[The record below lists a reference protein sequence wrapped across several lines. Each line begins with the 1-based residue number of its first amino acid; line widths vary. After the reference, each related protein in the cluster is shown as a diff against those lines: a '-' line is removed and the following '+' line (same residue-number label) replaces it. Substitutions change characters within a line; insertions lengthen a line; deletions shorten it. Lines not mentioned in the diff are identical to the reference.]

1 MLKIKTIDG
10 WIPELS
16 ILWNH
21 QYYLESNFDKVYDSV
36 SDLIRE
42 DIEIPLS
49 ILFGSGESCNI
60 KTTSDISLDSWI
72 FFVTFRILQTQL
84 HKDHILLLFPFQNQ
98 LLIRLI
104 IICYF
109 QNLLLSFFFYFYIL
123 EELYLMV
130 HTFIIQIFGF
140 QEFFFSSS

>member
-42 DIEIPLS
+42 DIEIPEEIQILS
-49 ILFGSGESCNI
+49 LSSCFGFSWS
-60 KTTSDISLDSWI
+60 SISL
-72 FFVTFRILQTQL
+72 
-84 HKDHILLLFPFQNQ
+84 
-98 LLIRLI
+98 
-104 IICYF
+104 
-109 QNLLLSFFFYFYIL
+109 FYPAAFL
-123 EELYLMV
+123 
-130 HTFIIQIFGF
+130 
-140 QEFFFSSS
+140 